1 MVSESA
7 DDSLVRID
15 ISAQAWNGPPEGT
28 VGWWKSRMPEAG
40 QRKLKLAP
48 DALLV
53 DLLKQSEPPPSA
65 CPQLPASQ
73 IHLAELEDLPEE
85 ELPGEEIPEGESAT
99 GESASDYL
107 ADEHD
112 ETLQLDPQVRY
123 LLALTLLRR
132 RALRQLDSQP
142 ELASQGDS
150 SLADANEQS
159 SAHDLTPGQQ
169 TIALEVI
176 ADGTIVNVD
185 PQPISAKEL
194 AKISDQLA
202 ELLYCEAD

>member
-1 MVSESA
+1 
-7 DDSLVRID
+7 
-15 ISAQAWNGPPEGT
+15 
-28 VGWWKSRMPEAG
+28 MPEAG

-65 CPQLPASQ
+65 CPQLPASH
-73 IHLAELEDLPEE
+73 IHLAELEDSPEE
-85 ELPGEEIPEGESAT
+85 ELPGENLLEEELPEVEIPEEESAA
-99 GESASDYL
+99 GELASDYL
-107 ADEHD
+107 ADERD

>member
-1 MVSESA
+1 
-7 DDSLVRID
+7 
-15 ISAQAWNGPPEGT
+15 
-28 VGWWKSRMPEAG
+28 MPEAG

-65 CPQLPASQ
+65 CPQPPASQ

-85 ELPGEEIPEGESAT
+85 DLPEEDIPEEDLPEEELPGEDLLEEETPEEEPAAGEL
-99 GESASDYL
+99 ASDYL

-142 ELASQGDS
+142 ELASLGDS

>member
-1 MVSESA
+1 
-7 DDSLVRID
+7 
-15 ISAQAWNGPPEGT
+15 
-28 VGWWKSRMPEAG
+28 MPEAG

-65 CPQLPASQ
+65 APQLPASQ

-85 ELPGEEIPEGESAT
+85 ALLGEELPGEELTTAELPEEELPEEASAAGELT
-99 GESASDYL
+99 SDYL
-107 ADEHD
+107 ADEHP
-112 ETLQLDPQVRY
+112 ESLQLDPQVRY

-150 SLADANEQS
+150 SLIDANEQS
-159 SAHDLTPGQQ
+159 SAHDVKQGNQ
-169 TIALEVI
+169 TLALEVI

-185 PQPISAKEL
+185 PQPISAKQL